1 MRAGGA
7 ALPYAVLA
15 AALLAVSFGSIFA
28 RYADAPALVIAAW
41 RMGFAS
47 LVVVPAALAFGHRRP
62 FGAPGDFAL
71 AAAAGVLLALHF
83 ATWISSLEHLPVAQS
98 VLLVTTAPVWVVL
111 FGWASG
117 RDRPRPATWGAVA
130 LVIAGSAVLAGGDA
144 GGGPGLGHALAVA
157 GAIAMAGYLMLA
169 RAAQR
174 SLPFLPYVAVAY
186 GSAAVTLWIA
196 TLASGLPATGFSGG
210 TWAALAAMAAVSQ
223 LVGHGGYNW
232 SLRHLRP
239 AFVAVTLTGEP
250 LLAALLARLLLGE
263 AVTGATAA
271 GGALVLAGIALAARG
286 ERGASAAPT
295 RAW

>member
-1 MRAGGA
+1 MRDRGA

-28 RYADAPALVIAAW
+28 RSADAPALVIAAW
-41 RMGFAS
+41 RMGLAS

-62 FGAPGDFAL
+62 FGAPRDFGL

-83 ATWISSLEHLPVAQS
+83 ATWIASLGHLPVAQS

-111 FGWASG
+111 AGWISG

-130 LVIAGSAVLAGGDA
+130 LVILGSAVLSGG
-144 GGGPGLGHALAVA
+144 GVGGPGLGHALALA
-157 GAIAMAGYLMLA
+157 GAVAMAGYLMLA

-186 GSAAVTLWIA
+186 GSAAATLWVA
-196 TLASGLPATGFSGG
+196 TLARGLPATGFDGR
-210 TWAALAAMAAVSQ
+210 TWAALAAMAGISQ
-223 LVGHGGYNW
+223 LLGHGGYNW

-250 LLAALLARLLLGE
+250 LLAALLAWLLLGE
-263 AVTGATAA
+263 PVTGATAA
-271 GGALVLAGIALAARG
+271 GGALVLLGIALAARG
-286 ERGASAAPT
+286 ER
-295 RAW
+295 RA